1 MRLPSTPATELQR
14 LLRDSVRASLPGGR
28 VIVAVGGDD
37 TTAFA
42 RGLADVFREA
52 DIAVF
57 EAHIADFFRP
67 RAERG
72 RATGA
77 ERYDVATLRRVLV
90 DPFRDAAQTSA
101 TTGFQL
107 AAYDAVHD
115 RPAQARWVTGPA
127 DAVLIVDGADV
138 LDERLLPSWDWR
150 IVLVAGEAPVAD
162 ASQVDSVVDV
172 TDPIDPKRVR

>member
-1 MRLPSTPATELQR
+1 MRLPSTPVTELQR
-14 LLRDSVRASLPGGR
+14 ALRDELRAKLPGGR
-28 VIVAVGGDD
+28 VIVAVCGDD

-42 RGLADVFREA
+42 RGLADVLREA

-57 EAHIADFFRP
+57 QAHILDFLRP
-67 RAERG
+67 RAERAT
-72 RATGA
+72 ATGA
-77 ERYDVATLRRVLV
+77 ARYDAATLRRVLV

-127 DAVLIVDGADV
+127 DAVLIVDGADL

-150 IVLVAGEAPVAD
+150 IRLVTAD
-162 ASQVDSVVDV
+162 VQDESGHPDAVVDV
-172 TDPIDPKRVR
+172 TDPTDPKRVR